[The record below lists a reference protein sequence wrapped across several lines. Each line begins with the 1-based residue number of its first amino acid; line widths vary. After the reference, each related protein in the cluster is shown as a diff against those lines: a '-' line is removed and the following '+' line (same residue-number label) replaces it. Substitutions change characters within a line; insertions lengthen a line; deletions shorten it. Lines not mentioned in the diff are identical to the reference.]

1 VYYSKLAMD
10 RATTDPP
17 DPTKGKIIRWRS
29 SSFYKMSGYHK
40 QSVKRTLENRVWFEH
55 AGETLANS
63 VGPTG
68 RPVMV
73 GRVLDDGTSQIHRF
87 EHNRVGK
94 VIRYTDPVGRER
106 VYVYGTETT
115 PDADPATGTGIDL
128 LEVRHRNGM
137 SFETLAEITYDSQHR
152 PLTFTDALGN
162 TYTNTY
168 NGEGQLLTTT
178 TPATTEAPSGATTTL
193 AYDSD
198 GYLET
203 WTGPVSGST
212 ASFTYDTFGRPQT
225 VSPPEQDTVTLNYDG
240 LNRLT
245 KVTHEDATYEEIVYN
260 RLDAEKVRDRLG
272 RWSYTNYDAVGRP
285 AAFIDPEGSTTF
297 LQWCQCGALETLID
311 ANGNRTS
318 WERDDRGRVVK
329 ETRANGAEYDYTYES
344 TTSRLETITDP
355 RSIVTTFE
363 YFVDGRLKKKSYS
376 DATPDVT
383 FTYDDRGR
391 PSTAANGTDTL
402 SWEYD
407 LNGRVLSESS
417 TKNSST
423 VAYEYDEVGNRRTL
437 SLDGTPFSAYGY
449 DSALRMT
456 SITRASDVFAFTYDA
471 ASRRTGMLYP
481 NGIATAYEY
490 DTESRLERI
499 TAKLGTT
506 VITDFQYTYNAVGN
520 RTEKQTPDLTE
531 TYRYDRADQLVEV
544 ARTGTAANRWH
555 YDYDPAGNRTTE
567 QIGNAP
573 VQASFDNMNRLIS
586 TGAGGALTFKGS
598 LDEPATV
605 TIDGQPADVDSS
617 NEFLGTVDSASG
629 TNTVVVE
636 ATDPSSNTRT
646 NTYEVE
652 VSGTGTTYEHDANGN
667 LIEKDDGTDAWT
679 YEWNAENRL
688 IEVLENETTVA
699 TFEYDPLGRR
709 VEKVIGATTT
719 TYTYNYEDIIREIS
733 GAMTAYYAHGP
744 GIDEPL
750 AKEVSGEMTHYHADG
765 LGSILK
771 LTDAAG
777 DVTHEYRYD
786 PFGQIE
792 LGASQGGYS
801 FTGREWDSEVGL
813 YFYRTRYYDPQTARF
828 LSEDLIGL
836 YGGPNLYTYVRNDPI
851 NRLDPL
857 GLYSKFGFNGF
868 IEGALRESAK
878 QHLGEEMSKKTSQEL
893 RKEMTEQ
900 EFNRLQ
906 EDKTTDQEKI
916 DIMRDMAERVIK
928 GPKTPDEV
936 KQELERLRE
945 KFNEK
950 LPPKERCP

>member
-1 VYYSKLAMD
+1 
-10 RATTDPP
+10 
-17 DPTKGKIIRWRS
+17 
-29 SSFYKMSGYHK
+29 
-40 QSVKRTLENRVWFEH
+40 
-55 AGETLANS
+55 
-63 VGPTG
+63 
-68 RPVMV
+68 MV

-115 PDADPATGTGIDL
+115 PDSDPTNGTGIDL

-137 SFETLAEITYDSQHR
+137 SYETLAEVAYNSQRR

-168 NGEGQLLTTT
+168 NAEGQLLTAT

-198 GYLET
+198 GYLES
-203 WTGPVSGST
+203 WTGPVSGSST
-212 ASFTYDTFGRPQT
+212 FYTYDTLGRVRAVT
-225 VSPPEQDTVTLNYDG
+225 PPEQDTVTLNYDA

-245 KVTHEDATYEEIVYN
+245 KVTHEDSTYEEIVYN

-285 AAFIDPEGSTTF
+285 VAFIDPEGRTTF
-297 LQWCQCGALETLID
+297 LQWCQCGAIEALID

-318 WERDDRGRVVK
+318 WQWDDQGRVVTQ
-329 ETRANGAEYDYTYES
+329 TRPNESVYDYTYES

-355 RSIVTTFE
+355 RSIVATFE
-363 YFVDGRLKKKSYS
+363 YFVDGRLKKKSFS

-383 FTYDDRGR
+383 FTYDYRGQ

-407 LNGRVLSESS
+407 LNGRVRSETS
-417 TKNSST
+417 TKNNST
-423 VAYEYDEVGNRRTL
+423 VSYEYDEVGNRRTL
-437 SLDGTPFSAYGY
+437 SLDGTPFGAYGY
-449 DSALRMT
+449 DSALRLT
-456 SITRASDVFAFTYDA
+456 SITRESDVFAFTYDA

-506 VITDFQYTYNAVGN
+506 VITDFQYAYNAVGN

-544 ARTGTAANRWH
+544 VRTGTAANRWH
-555 YDYDPAGNRTTE
+555 YNYDPAGNRTTE

-605 TIDGQPADVDSS
+605 TIDEQPAEVDSS
-617 NEFLGTVDSASG
+617 NAFQGTVSSTSG

-652 VSGTGTTYEHDANGN
+652 ISGTGTTYEYDANGN
-667 LIEKDDGTDAWT
+667 LIEKDDGTDVWT
-679 YEWNAENRL
+679 YEWDAENKL
-688 IEVLENETTVA
+688 KKVLKNAATIA
-699 TFEYDPLGRR
+699 TFAYDPLGRR
-709 VEKVIGATTT
+709 VEKVAGGTTKTFTYDWVDILRESAGATT
-719 TYTYNYEDIIREIS
+719 
-733 GAMTAYYAHGP
+733 YYVHGP

-750 AKEVSGEMTHYHADG
+750 AKEVSGSTTYYHADA
-765 LGSILK
+765 LGSVLK
-771 LTDAAG
+771 LTDATG

-786 PFGQIE
+786 PYGKIE
-792 LGASQGGYS
+792 AGSTQAGYS
-801 FTGREWDSEVGL
+801 FSGREWDPEVQL
-813 YFYRTRYYDPQTARF
+813 YFFRARYYDP
-828 LSEDLIGL
+828 
-836 YGGPNLYTYVRNDPI
+836 
-851 NRLDPL
+851 
-857 GLYSKFGFNGF
+857 
-868 IEGALRESAK
+868 
-878 QHLGEEMSKKTSQEL
+878 HLG
-893 RKEMTEQ
+893 R
-900 EFNRLQ
+900 FLQ
-906 EDKTTDQEKI
+906 EDPIGFRGGLNWYAYVGGNPVMRVDPFGLEWTWVYNRGEETLTGTDEDGNVQTWDAVSGPHGNGELPAGEYTMGTLSDVPETHPQQASYCDDNDNCWWQPITPEFETTRSGLGIHPDGNVAGTAGCI
-916 DIMRDMAERVIK
+916 GATAEDTSDLK
-928 GPKTPDEV
+928 EALTNHPGPLTVE
-936 KQELERLRE
+936 
-945 KFNEK
+945 
-950 LPPKERCP
+950 